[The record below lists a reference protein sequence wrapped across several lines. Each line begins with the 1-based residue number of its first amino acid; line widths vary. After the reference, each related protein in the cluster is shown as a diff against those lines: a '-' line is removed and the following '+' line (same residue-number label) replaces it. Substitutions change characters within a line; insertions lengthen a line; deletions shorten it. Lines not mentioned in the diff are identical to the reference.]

1 MIFVAKNAD
10 FSANSI
16 GKININTELSSF
28 TKNLLKKMTRFD
40 EKSDEAFAFDMFYSS
55 LVDKGLWSKIN
66 NLYLPVMAK
75 DIGETFCDIA
85 GDLNYDVIDFSE
97 SNIELSEL
105 NGLRQ
110 IHKSGGGINDKIRPL
125 LNGSV
130 NFNDVSACM
139 YLLDNFQEKWE
150 EGYTYDAKRNIG
162 FTNQLS
168 YFSLEVGGDGMI
180 YPSTMI
186 ASGGSYPSA
195 SGSTNAALVPQKGF
209 FGFTRRTSDGYD
221 TEYVVDGEAYEY
233 GDKQVGDETNVTN
246 MQFFAENFKSGR
258 KSGNAPQKTIIAP
271 SVGMY
276 IVTRNALSRQEMLDF
291 ESIVN
296 AFMASF
302 VE

>member
-16 GKININTELSSF
+16 GKVNISAELSSF
-28 TKNLLKKMTRFD
+28 TKNLLKKMTRFN
-40 EKSDEAFAFDMFYSS
+40 EKSDEAFAFDTFHSS
-55 LVDKGLWSKIN
+55 LVDKGLWSKI
-66 NLYLPVMAK
+66 
-75 DIGETFCDIA
+75 ETFCDIA
-85 GDLNYDVIDFSE
+85 GDLNYDVTDFSG
-97 SNIELSEL
+97 SNVEFSEL

-110 IHKSGGGINDKIRPL
+110 THKEGGGVNDKIRPL
-125 LNGSV
+125 LNQSV

-168 YFSLEVGGDGMI
+168 YFDLNVGGDGMM

-186 ASGGSYPSA
+186 ASGGSYPTA

-209 FGFTRRTSDGYD
+209 FGFTRRTSDNYD

-246 MQFFAENFKSGR
+246 MQFFAENFQSGR

-302 VE
+302 VG

>member
-55 LVDKGLWSKIN
+55 LVDKGLWDKID

-75 DIGETFCDIA
+75 AINETFCDIA
-85 GDLNYDVIDFSE
+85 GDMNYDVIDFSE

-110 IHKSGGGINDKIRPL
+110 IHKSGGGINDKIRPT
-125 LNGSV
+125 LNKSV

-139 YLLDNFQEKWE
+139 YILDNFQVKWE

-162 FTNQLS
+162 FSNQLS
-168 YFSLEVGGDGMI
+168 FFALNVDGSGKI

-186 ASGGSYPSA
+186 SSGGQYPSV
-195 SGSTNAALVPQKGF
+195 SGSNNALIPAKGF
-209 FGFTRRTSDGYD
+209 MGFTRRFSDSYD
-221 TEYVVDGEAYEY
+221 TEYIVDNTAYEY
-233 GDKQVGDETNVTN
+233 GEKKEGDETNVTN
-246 MQFFAENFKSGR
+246 MQLFAENFQSGR
-258 KSGNAPQKTIIAP
+258 KSGDQLKTIIAP
-271 SVGMY
+271 SIGLY
-276 IVTRNALSRQEMLDF
+276 IITKNALTRDDMLDL
-291 ESIVN
+291 ENIVE
-296 AFMASF
+296 AFMSSF